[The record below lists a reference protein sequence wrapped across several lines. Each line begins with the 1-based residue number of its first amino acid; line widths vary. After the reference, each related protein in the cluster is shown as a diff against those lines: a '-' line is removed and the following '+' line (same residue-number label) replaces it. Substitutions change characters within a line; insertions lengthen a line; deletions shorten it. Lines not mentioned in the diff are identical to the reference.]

1 MPRPRLLIAIP
12 TLCTLLQPA
21 DAQINQL
28 PTPARS
34 KGSVSSSV
42 AIDASL
48 RWLAKHQDKDG
59 RWDSDQ
65 FMKHDPKGRKTKGA
79 GKAHYDVGL
88 TGLALLAF
96 LGDGN
101 TMRTGPYRDTIKA
114 AVKFLRNQQGDAGL
128 FGVPETHDFIYN
140 HAIAT
145 YAICEAYGLSQYRIL
160 KPFAQRGI
168 DFLEKHR
175 NPRGV
180 WRYDARSGDNDT
192 SITSWGILAYRAAA
206 DFGLQV
212 NPKANASAI
221 EYLDAVTDP
230 EDGRCGYTTRG
241 QRSSRLAGN
250 HAQDFPAEKSE
261 ALTAAGLFLRFM
273 MSQDPDETPVM
284 ERAADTLLTSPP
296 AWDDRGGIDFY
307 YWFYGSYAMY
317 QVGGEHWKKWRA
329 AVVPTVL
336 KNQRRDGSASG
347 SWDPVSVWSGGG
359 GRVYST
365 AMCTLTLQASY
376 RYGRLNKGKK

>member
-1 MPRPRLLIAIP
+1 MERPGIVGEP
-12 TLCTLLQPA
+12 TLE
-21 DAQINQL
+21 
-28 PTPARS
+28 
-34 KGSVSSSV
+34 G
-42 AIDASL
+42 
-48 RWLAKHQDKDG
+48 
-59 RWDSDQ
+59 
-65 FMKHDPKGRKTKGA
+65 
-79 GKAHYDVGL
+79 
-88 TGLALLAF
+88 
-96 LGDGN
+96 
-101 TMRTGPYRDTIKA
+101 
-114 AVKFLRNQQGDAGL
+114 
-128 FGVPETHDFIYN
+128 
-140 HAIAT
+140 
-145 YAICEAYGLSQYRIL
+145 
-160 KPFAQRGI
+160 
-168 DFLEKHR
+168 
-175 NPRGV
+175 
-180 WRYDARSGDNDT
+180 
-192 SITSWGILAYRAAA
+192 
-206 DFGLQV
+206 
-212 NPKANASAI
+212 
-221 EYLDAVTDP
+221 
-230 EDGRCGYTTRG
+230 
-241 QRSSRLAGN
+241 
-250 HAQDFPAEKSE
+250 E